1 MNTSRPKN
9 YGGHL
14 FSRVPSSD
22 IERSVFDRSSSLK
35 TTLDGGYLN
44 VVFLDEAYP
53 SDTFTLNYS
62 QVCRMTTP
70 IVPFMDNV
78 KARVFFFA
86 VPKRL
91 VWKNFEQ
98 FIAGDVS
105 LDDPSE
111 MVSHIYPTI
120 DIPKA
125 SITPQSIYDQ
135 MGIPPITADTLTVN
149 ALPFRSVN
157 LIWNEWFRDENL
169 QAKIPIELGDGGDDL
184 STFKLL
190 KRGKRHDYF
199 TSALPW
205 PQKGVAVDLPLGSTA
220 PVIGNGLALGLTDG
234 TALSGLGS
242 GSVGLVDSLANY
254 GVAVGTAT
262 GANTYSVKAVGVTT
276 DKTKSGLVADLSEA
290 TAATINDIRQA
301 FQVQRLFER
310 DARGGSRYVELCLS
324 HFGCRNPDARL
335 QRPEYLGGCSI
346 DFMVQSIAQT
356 SATDSES
363 PQGNLAAVATA
374 SQRDIPCFSKSF
386 TEHSYIVGLLAITT
400 EYTYQQG
407 LDRLWSRSSRL
418 DEFFPVLAHL
428 GEQPVYQRE
437 IYCKG
442 TSDDSKVFGYQE
454 RFAELRY
461 KPSRISGKLRSGVDG
476 SLDYWHLA
484 QYFETAPTLSSD
496 FIEENPPFD
505 RVLAVQNE
513 PQFVLD
519 AFFKLRCA
527 RPLPLFAVPGL
538 VDHY

>member
-1 MNTSRPKN
+1 M
-9 YGGHL
+9 
-14 FSRVPSSD
+14 
-22 IERSVFDRSSSLK
+22 
-35 TTLDGGYLN
+35 
-44 VVFLDEAYP
+44 
-53 SDTFTLNYS
+53 
-62 QVCRMTTP
+62 
-70 IVPFMDNV
+70 
-78 KARVFFFA
+78 
-86 VPKRL
+86 
-91 VWKNFEQ
+91 
-98 FIAGDVS
+98 
-105 LDDPSE
+105 
-111 MVSHIYPTI
+111 
-120 DIPKA
+120 
-125 SITPQSIYDQ
+125 
-135 MGIPPITADTLTVN
+135 
-149 ALPFRSVN
+149 
-157 LIWNEWFRDENL
+157 

-184 STFKLL
+184 DTFTLL

-205 PQKGVAVDLPLGSTA
+205 PQKGIAVDLPLGSTA
-220 PVIGNGLALGLTDG
+220 PVIGNGIALGITDG
-234 TALSGLGS
+234 TT
-242 GSVGLVDSLANY
+242 NY
-254 GVAVGTAT
+254 GLAGGGLNSGVLYGVPGQYGQDVGNPSGAVASTSA
-262 GANTYSVKAVGVTT
+262 AYGVTT
-276 DKTKSGLVADLSEA
+276 DKAKSGLVADLSEA

-386 TEHSYIVGLLAITT
+386 TEHSYIIGLLSITT

-407 LDRLWSRSSRL
+407 LERLWSRSSRL

-437 IYCKG
+437 LYCDG
-442 TSDDSKVFGYQE
+442 TRDDSKVFGYQE

-461 KPSRISGKLRSGVDG
+461 KPSRISGKLRSGVSG

-484 QYFETAPTLSSD
+484 QYFESAPTLSSD

-505 RVLAVQNE
+505 RVLAVQDE

-527 RPLPLFAVPGL
+527 RPLPLFAIPGL